1 VETKMKVSLAPCL
14 KCQEEKPERQY
25 WIKGAELRDDLA
37 FHLECPLG
45 HKSVIIYNAP
55 KFEILF
61 DMGVSALLDGYGR
74 EAVSSFAATQERFHE
89 FGIKVLL
96 AKQNVS
102 KEQFLATWKLVASQ
116 SERQLGAYY
125 FLYLLQFNAPAPTSS
140 KRVEFRN
147 NVIHKGYIPTSTEAA
162 DYAEYVYDYIVGT
175 LKTMQP
181 PLSPQIHQVC
191 KDDLEEMLRSIPADV
206 AKGVPS
212 MAAPT
217 MIQLL
222 GPEEQFGK
230 HSFRDALKK
239 RKEEHRDELADRLE
253 DFVHEDEEAS
263 PGHKYW
269 QV

>member
-1 VETKMKVSLAPCL
+1 MKLSLAPCL
-14 KCQEEKPERQY
+14 KCQEEKLERQY
-25 WIKGAELRDDLA
+25 WLKGTELRDDLT
-37 FHLECPLG
+37 FNLECPLG
-45 HKSVIIYNAP
+45 HKSVVIFNAP
-55 KFEILF
+55 KFELLF

-74 EAVSSFAATQERFHE
+74 EAVSSFAAAQERFHE
-89 FGIKVLL
+89 FGIKVLV
-96 AKQNVS
+96 AKQDVS

-125 FLYLLQFNAPAPTSS
+125 FMYLLQFNAPPPTSP

-175 LKTMQP
+175 LKTMKP
-181 PLSPQIHQVC
+181 LLSPQIHHVC

-206 AKGVPS
+206 AKRSV
-212 MAAPT
+212 AAPT
-217 MIQLL
+217 MIWLL

-239 RKEEHRDELADRLE
+239 RKEEHRDELESRLQ
-253 DFVHEDEEAS
+253 DFTDENDE
-263 PGHKYW
+263 
-269 QV
+269 VT